1 MSFTACSCA
10 DGANNVGQPN
20 CVDVFARSKYLIFV
34 QTRQNDGTLNSIAPT
49 DTINQLFLDGKV
61 NADKDERWYVMP
73 LHKNYAAERAE
84 AITEDIDGIPFN
96 VAQGNKTVS
105 FEYIDKV
112 GAPPVVN
119 SINSFACGSYSYFI
133 VTQSNEIVG
142 VKPSG
147 EDNLLPIAI
156 EQGTLYARFMEP
168 TKTTKART
176 MAQMLVRED
185 VNDGDLKMIPSTAI
199 TANLSDNKAV
209 AEINLELTTPQTL
222 ATEIEVTATFKY
234 FGTFPNNQP
243 LEGITSTSAFV
254 VTNTTTSLTVVVS
267 GITETAPGVY
277 TLTIPAQTTADL
289 LEVEITTTSLP
300 FFESNA
306 PTIVSL

>member
-34 QTRQNDGTLNSIAPT
+34 QTRQNDGTLNSITPS
-49 DTINQLFLDGKV
+49 DTFDQTFLDTKV
-61 NADKDERWYVMP
+61 NAATDERWYVMP
-73 LHKNYAAERAE
+73 IHKNYTAERAE

-112 GAPPVVN
+112 GAPPVVKN
-119 SINSFACGSYSYFI
+119 INSFACGAYSYFI
-133 VTQSNEIVG
+133 VTQNNEVVG
-142 VKPSG
+142 YQPSG
-147 EDNLLPIAI
+147 EDNLLPIPV

-185 VNDGDLKMIPSTAI
+185 VNDGDLKMIPTDEI
-199 TANLSDNKAV
+199 TANLNDNRSV
-209 AEINLELTTPQTL
+209 AEINLELTTPQTT
-222 ATEIEVTATFKY
+222 ATEIEITATYKY

-243 LEGITSTSAFV
+243 LEGITTATDFEV
-254 VTNTTTSLTVVVS
+254 YNQTTSSSVTPS

-277 TLTIPAQTTADL
+277 TLTIPAQTTSDVL
-289 LEVEITTTSLP
+289 DVEITTTSKP
-300 FFESNA
+300 FFESNN
-306 PTIVSL
+306 PTITSL